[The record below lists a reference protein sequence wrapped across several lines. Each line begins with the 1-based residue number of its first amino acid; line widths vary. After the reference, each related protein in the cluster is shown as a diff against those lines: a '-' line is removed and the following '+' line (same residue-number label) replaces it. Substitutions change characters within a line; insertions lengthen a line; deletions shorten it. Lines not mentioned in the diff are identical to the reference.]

1 MQLQGQA
8 ALVTGASRGIGKEI
22 ALELAR
28 RGCRVAVNYYND
40 PQPMVDATIAEIRAV
55 AREVG
60 GREVLPVQADI
71 RSSSQVAA
79 MFEKVIAA
87 FGRLDLLVNNAGA
100 QTWNPLLDVT
110 EEEWPLVIDTN
121 LKGSSLSTHQPPP
134 PINTH
139 AP

>member
-1 MQLQGQA
+1 MKLEGQA

-28 RGCRVAVNYYND
+28 RGCRVAVNYFND

-55 AREVG
+55 ASEVG

-71 RSSSQVAA
+71 RSSVQVAA

-87 FGRLDLLVNNAGA
+87 FGRLDLLVNNAG
-100 QTWNPLLDVT
+100 V
-110 EEEWPLVIDTN
+110 
-121 LKGSSLSTHQPPP
+121 
-134 PINTH
+134 
-139 AP
+139 